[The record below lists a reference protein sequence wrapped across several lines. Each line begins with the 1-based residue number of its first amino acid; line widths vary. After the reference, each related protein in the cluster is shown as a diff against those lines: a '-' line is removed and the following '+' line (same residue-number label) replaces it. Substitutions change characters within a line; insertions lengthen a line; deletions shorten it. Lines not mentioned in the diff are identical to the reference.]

1 MPRQRLLALLAAIC
15 LAWPGERATAATPEA
30 QVKAA
35 YLYKLASFV
44 RWPPTAMRQGPFRMC
59 VAGRDDVAGLLAE
72 LARGERVEGLPIEV
86 RRLRSGQ
93 GPAAR
98 DCHILFLGRGPAT
111 ARNLL
116 DATAGSPV
124 LTVADRDGGTRGGVI
139 DFLLRDGR
147 VRLAVAR
154 DHAAMQQLE
163 LSSKL
168 LDIALEAGR

>member
-1 MPRQRLLALLAAIC
+1 MTRKRLLAFFAAVC
-15 LAWPGERATAATPEA
+15 LSWPGASASAATPEA

-35 YLYKLASFV
+35 YLYKVASFV
-44 RWPPTAMRQGPFRMC
+44 RWPSAAMRQGPFRVC
-59 VAGRDDVAGLLAE
+59 VAGRDDVAAVLAE
-72 LARGERVEGLPIEV
+72 LARGQRVEGLPMEV
-86 RRLRSGQ
+86 RRLQSSQ
-93 GPAAR
+93 GRLAR

-111 ARNLL
+111 ARSLL
-116 DATAGSPV
+116 AVTAGSPV
-124 LTVADRDGGTRGGVI
+124 LTVADRDGGARDGVI

-154 DHAAMQQLE
+154 DHAARQQLE